1 MSATLLLDT
10 CSNYGKL
17 VMLILMTNFYELFL
31 SFLLTFLVFSDFSFS
46 TVDIT
51 DGLDYNTDK
60 IYLFSAPVM
69 IINANGT
76 QKFQL

>member
-17 VMLILMTNFYELFL
+17 VMLILMTNFYELL
-31 SFLLTFLVFSDFSFS
+31 SKFFFIFLVFSDFSFS

-60 IYLFSAPVM
+60 ICLLSDDY
-69 IINANGT
+69 
-76 QKFQL
+76 KC

>member
-60 IYLFSAPVM
+60 IYLFSDDY
-69 IINANGT
+69 
-76 QKFQL
+76 KC

>member
-10 CSNYGKL
+10 CNNYGKL
-17 VMLILMTNFYELFL
+17 VMLILMTNFYELFI
-31 SFLLTFLVFSDFSFS
+31 SFFLIFLVFSDFSFS

-60 IYLFSAPVM
+60 ICLFSDDY
-69 IINANGT
+69 
-76 QKFQL
+76 KC

>member
-17 VMLILMTNFYELFL
+17 VLLILMTNFYELFI
-31 SFLLTFLVFSDFSFS
+31 SFLKYFLVFSVSFS

-60 IYLFSAPVM
+60 ICLSSDDY
-69 IINANGT
+69 
-76 QKFQL
+76 KC

>member
-17 VMLILMTNFYELFL
+17 VMLILMTNVYELL
-31 SFLLTFLVFSDFSFS
+31 SKFFFIFLVFSDFSFS

-60 IYLFSAPVM
+60 ICLLSDDY
-69 IINANGT
+69 
-76 QKFQL
+76 KC

>member
-17 VMLILMTNFYELFL
+17 VMLILMTNFYELFI
-31 SFLLTFLVFSDFSFS
+31 SFFFIFLVFSGFSFS

-60 IYLFSAPVM
+60 ICLFSDDY
-69 IINANGT
+69 
-76 QKFQL
+76 KC

>member
-31 SFLLTFLVFSDFSFS
+31 SFLLIFLVFSDFSFS

-51 DGLDYNTDK
+51 DGLHYNTDK
-60 IYLFSAPVM
+60 ICLFSDDY
-69 IINANGT
+69 
-76 QKFQL
+76 KC

>member
-46 TVDIT
+46 TVDIA

-60 IYLFSAPVM
+60 IYLFSDDY
-69 IINANGT
+69 
-76 QKFQL
+76 KC

>member
-17 VMLILMTNFYELFL
+17 VMLILMTNFYELCI
-31 SFLLTFLVFSDFSFS
+31 SFFFIFLVFSDFSFS
-46 TVDIT
+46 TVVIT

-60 IYLFSAPVM
+60 ICLFSDDY
-69 IINANGT
+69 
-76 QKFQL
+76 KC

>member
-17 VMLILMTNFYELFL
+17 VMLILMTNFYELFIGFFFI
-31 SFLLTFLVFSDFSFS
+31 FLAFSDFSFS

-60 IYLFSAPVM
+60 ICLFSDDY
-69 IINANGT
+69 
-76 QKFQL
+76 KC